1 MQEKR
6 IKKLSEQVIR
16 KIAAGEVIQR
26 PSSALKELIENSLD
40 AGSTYI
46 KIHLKKE
53 GMNMLRV
60 IDNGCGI
67 QFQDLP
73 RLCERFTTSKL
84 SKYSDLKKITTFGFR
99 GEALSSI
106 SYVSHITVI
115 TQTRGSQIGYKAE
128 YKNGE
133 LVQSRSQDKKTNQD
147 DQIKIIP
154 VASIPGTQIDIEN
167 LFYNQPS
174 RLRSFQKN
182 NQETQKILHIVRC
195 YSINNPQ
202 VNFIVTQ
209 EEKKLPLFICKYS
222 FNANSLE
229 RIQEIYSI
237 FVQKSFLNLQINTII
252 DQSFLLQLEGC
263 VSNLNYF
270 NKVKDSEKN
279 IKKSN
284 FILFINQRLVENK
297 KIKIQINKIYKEIL
311 KTKDH
316 PFIFLN
322 LILPPECVDVNIH
335 PSKKQVQFLQE
346 DLILAT
352 IMNNLKTLL
361 MNHLCEDQKEK
372 ENKREEKLNNLKEKE
387 REWKTTI
394 KKKTGKENEKEKEKE
409 EDKKEKDLLKKNIKK
424 KNTAKQVKKNENKP
438 QQSNEQIRIRG
449 PFSPFLPIL
458 QELPPKNS
466 SSPLLRSTSAYNTDN
481 NNFDNKNNKDLNGL
495 RIPSNPPSLSSSP
508 ISLMPSLV
516 SSPLLTSSSCTFSLS
531 PIVLKKKTNSDQ
543 SRSKDNSFL
552 TISLKKNPLK
562 SSQTNKIKCVPQNK
576 NLEESVNNEN
586 NLDNRKRKFEFTNKQ
601 QKNNEN
607 TLIPY
612 QMEKQPKKIKN
623 INQKTSF
630 AISVKNKIEP
640 KTLTSLRQNIE
651 SPKNSQLAK
660 ILKEGAL
667 ISILEADFA
676 LIQYQSGLYLF
687 DIEILV
693 REFLYQYILRN
704 CHNLKYFEIKNG
716 ISMDTMLNLGLNSR
730 FGGWNKGDGDKK
742 EIIKR
747 KLNLIQSKKKELLN
761 YFSIKIGKNETIRT
775 LPVLIPEYFPDLK
788 SLPMFILQLGIEA
801 ERKSEQQFFESFA
814 FEIALY
820 YTPIRSTDFYQFAS
834 QNEKKAFIHHENIK
848 LNCLFREKIFPFLQK
863 EFIATDTLNE
873 HIAVVQI
880 AQVDD
885 FGIIL

>member
-16 KIAAGEVIQR
+16 KIAVGEVIQR
-26 PSSALKELIENSLD
+26 PSSALKERIENSLD

-53 GMNMLRV
+53 GMNM
-60 IDNGCGI
+60 
-67 QFQDLP
+67 
-73 RLCERFTTSKL
+73 
-84 SKYSDLKKITTFGFR
+84 
-99 GEALSSI
+99 
-106 SYVSHITVI
+106 
-115 TQTRGSQIGYKAE
+115 GSQIGYKAE

-202 VNFIVTQ
+202 
-209 EEKKLPLFICKYS
+209 
-222 FNANSLE
+222 
-229 RIQEIYSI
+229 
-237 FVQKSFLNLQINTII
+237 
-252 DQSFLLQLEGC
+252 
-263 VSNLNYF
+263 
-270 NKVKDSEKN
+270 
-279 IKKSN
+279 
-284 FILFINQRLVENK
+284 RLAENK

-316 PFIFLN
+316 PCIFLN
-322 LILPPECVDVNIH
+322 LILPLECVDVNIH

-387 REWKTTI
+387 REWKTKI

-438 QQSNEQIRIRG
+438 QQSNEQIRIIS
-449 PFSPFLPIL
+449 PFSPFSPIL

-508 ISLMPSLV
+508 
-516 SSPLLTSSSCTFSLS
+516 
-531 PIVLKKKTNSDQ
+531 
-543 SRSKDNSFL
+543 
-552 TISLKKNPLK
+552 K
-562 SSQTNKIKCVPQNK
+562 SSQTNKIKYVPQHK

-586 NLDNRKRKFEFTNKQ
+586 NLDNQKRKFEFTSKQ

-612 QMEKQPKKIKN
+612 QIEKQPKKIKN

-667 ISILEADFA
+667 ISILEADFE

-693 REFLYQYILRN
+693 REFLYQ
-704 CHNLKYFEIKNG
+704 
-716 ISMDTMLNLGLNSR
+716 
-730 FGGWNKGDGDKK
+730 
-742 EIIKR
+742 
-747 KLNLIQSKKKELLN
+747 
-761 YFSIKIGKNETIRT
+761 T

-820 YTPIRSTDFYQFAS
+820 YTPIRNTDFYQFAS

-848 LNCLFREKIFPFLQK
+848 LNCLFREKIFPFFQK